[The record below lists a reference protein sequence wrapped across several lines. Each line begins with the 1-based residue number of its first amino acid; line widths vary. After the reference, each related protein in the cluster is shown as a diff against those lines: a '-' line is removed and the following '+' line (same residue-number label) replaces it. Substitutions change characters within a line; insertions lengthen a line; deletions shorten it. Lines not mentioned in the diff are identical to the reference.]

1 MNTGQRFK
9 IVIVNEMGVKRK
21 VSSQTSFNN
30 AVKFKKS
37 WKKGNP
43 GDQVLIQPEYG
54 WEKS

>member
-9 IVIVNEMGVKRK
+9 IVVVNEMGVKRK